1 MPRTCQRARPS
12 ILHLGGSI
20 LTHVT
25 TGLGGHILV
34 VFLNQHIASCRL
46 DVLLLDGVAAVV
58 GRTEESG
65 ASLLSPPEASFAPPK
80 ANLNHTPPPLFPYSS
95 IDKVHQMKSHHYG
108 STLASILG
116 QSCRHRMLLCTMQIS
131 ARIQQYSKYNL
142 LFGHMTRLSFFFVHL
157 CFSHS
162 RPSPCNAVTFRVLTN
177 KQ

>member
-12 ILHLGGSI
+12 ILHPGGSI

-46 DVLLLDGVAAVV
+46 EVLLLDGVAAVV

-80 ANLNHTPPPLFPYSS
+80 ANLNRTPPPLFPHSS

-108 STLASILG
+108 SILTSILG
-116 QSCRHRMLLCTMQIS
+116 QTCRHRMLLCTMQIS
-131 ARIQQYSKYNL
+131 ARIKQYSKYNFL
-142 LFGHMTRLSFFFVHL
+142 CGHMQARLSFFCAFMF
-157 CFSHS
+157 FSKMAQ
-162 RPSPCNAVTFRVLTN
+162 PM
-177 KQ
+177 